1 MAPLLL
7 PNSCCYLLDHPDP
20 GGGRG
25 AGAML
30 CTQRLLA
37 PGVAAEKEHL
47 LCTTGVELDG
57 EHLALGP
64 KAFGEQLREPLP
76 LVAQEEWNT
85 KKRRVKAK
93 GKILHLGKG
102 EGFLSGGYLQEK
114 KTIK

>member
-20 GGGRG
+20 DGGRG

-30 CTQRLLA
+30 CMQCLLA

-57 EHLALGP
+57 ELVALGS

-76 LVAQEEWNT
+76 LAAREEWNT
-85 KKRRVKAK
+85 KKEELKQKERSCTLGRERV
-93 GKILHLGKG
+93 
-102 EGFLSGGYLQEK
+102 FYLAVTCRLK
-114 KTIK
+114 KNIK